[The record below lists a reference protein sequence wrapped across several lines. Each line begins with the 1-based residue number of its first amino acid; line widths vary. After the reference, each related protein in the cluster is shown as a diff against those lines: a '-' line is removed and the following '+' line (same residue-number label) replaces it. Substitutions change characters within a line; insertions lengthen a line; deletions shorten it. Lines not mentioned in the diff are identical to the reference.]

1 MLAKL
6 TNINTEQPVLIA
18 GPTASGKSA
27 LAMEIAGKHGG
38 VIINADALQ
47 VFSDWRVLTARP
59 TLQDEAVFPHQLYGH
74 VPGDTAYSVGQWLRD
89 VTPILAGQ
97 NRPIIV
103 GGTGLY
109 FTALSEGLADI
120 PNIPPDIRTIADQ
133 RMVDD
138 GYQALLA
145 ELDPETTARIDTQN
159 PVRVQRAWEVLAAT
173 GRGIAAWQDE
183 TPAPILPLA
192 DTQPILLSADKEW
205 LNQRIAQRFDKM
217 LANGALDEAGT
228 NRDTW
233 SPNLPSAKAIGASEL
248 MAYLGGNMTLE
259 QARDSATIAT
269 RQYAKR
275 QRSWFR
281 ARMKSW
287 NIIELPS

>member
-1 MLAKL
+1 MLEKL

-74 VPGDTAYSVGQWLRD
+74 VSGDTAYSVGQWLRD

-120 PNIPPDIRTIADQ
+120 PNIPPDIRTSADQ
-133 RMVDD
+133 RVVDD

-145 ELDPETTARIDTQN
+145 ELDPETIARIDTQN

-217 LANGALDEAGT
+217 LASGALDEAGL

-248 MAYLGGNMTLE
+248 MAYLAGNMTLE

-287 NIIELPS
+287 NIIELPT

>member
-217 LANGALDEAGT
+217 LANGALDEAGV